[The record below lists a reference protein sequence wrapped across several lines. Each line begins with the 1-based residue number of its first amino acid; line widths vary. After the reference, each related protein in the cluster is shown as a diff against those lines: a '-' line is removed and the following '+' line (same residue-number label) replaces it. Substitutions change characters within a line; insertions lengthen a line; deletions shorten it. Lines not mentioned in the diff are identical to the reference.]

1 MKPAKI
7 FPAILCILALLA
19 CCFSATAD
27 GVSVRSVKP
36 GEKVNG
42 VIETATEAVF
52 RVTFP
57 SEGTAQ
63 LKAGGKALRAV
74 VQKEAGRERIIS
86 GTADDSGT
94 LQLSWNA
101 EKADYLIALSMP
113 EGEAGEYTLTILF
126 EEKIAKEPEKS
137 GNAETPEKQPAM
149 PEIPAEPPVEEA
161 EDVGN
166 DTNTT
171 APEVLAEP
179 VAPAAEPAAEETA
192 DADEDTDAAAPEVP
206 AEPAT
211 AEEGEPQP
219 ENPEEPGGEGNA
231 PETLNDSTEGEE
243 EGETS
248 GTNPEEAPGSDPEEE
263 KEPVVPGNDETDE
276 QADSGESA
284 PETPG
289 DKPEEE
295 PSDEAAGGVEYVIAR
310 TLEIGEK
317 WSGTLK
323 RSKPTI
329 LRIRAGGRIHL
340 LVEGKNIW
348 TSVQQADLQS
358 ADAPKELTDP
368 ETNRV
373 IISWDANAESYLVTL
388 GTNEGS
394 LLAKAEVTVMGQ
406 SAFEAWEA
414 EHSAAANEEAG
425 ETEEPAGSEE
435 TGENPEPA
443 EGEAPGTDGEPS
455 EEGNPEETPE
465 NTETGESGEGG
476 EPGEGEEP
484 IEGEEPEE
492 GKMPAETGEGA
503 EDAEGGEPGEEGEPT
518 EEQPGE
524 EEPEVRRSI
533 TVNVTWDTP
542 HPIIGDTAHFSA
554 VLEGYE
560 GLPIT
565 MQWQYSPDRNNWI
578 DMKGETRETMDVV
591 VTKENNLVYW
601 RIVVYVEGETEE

>member
-19 CCFSATAD
+19 CCFSATAE
-27 GVSVRSVKP
+27 GVSARSVKP

-63 LKAGGKALRAV
+63 LKSGGKALRAV

-86 GTADDSGT
+86 GTADDSGA

-101 EKADYLIALSMP
+101 EKADYLITLSMP

-126 EEKIAKEPEKS
+126 EEKTAKEPEAS
-137 GNAETPEKQPAM
+137 GSEETPEKQPA
-149 PEIPAEPPVEEA
+149 
-161 EDVGN
+161 
-166 DTNTT
+166 
-171 APEVLAEP
+171 
-179 VAPAAEPAAEETA
+179 APAAEPAAEENE
-192 DADEDTDAAAPEVP
+192 DADDDTGMAAPEVP
-206 AEPAT
+206 EEPAM

-219 ENPEEPGGEGNA
+219 ENPEEPGGEENA

-248 GTNPEEAPGSDPEEE
+248 GTNPEEASGSDPEEE
-263 KEPVVPGNDETDE
+263 KEPVVPGNDETGE
-276 QADSGESA
+276 QADSGEPA

-295 PSDEAAGGVEYVIAR
+295 SSDEAAGGVEYVIAR
-310 TLEIGEK
+310 TLGIGEK
-317 WSGTLK
+317 WNGTLK

-435 TGENPEPA
+435 TGEKPEPA

-465 NTETGESGEGG
+465 NAEMGEPGEGG
-476 EPGEGEEP
+476 EPGEDEMPAEAGEGKE
-484 IEGEEPEE
+484 EGEEEVS
-492 GKMPAETGEGA
+492 
-503 EDAEGGEPGEEGEPT
+503 GEPGEGGEPT

-524 EEPEVRRSI
+524 EEPEIRRSI

-554 VLEGYE
+554 VLEGYD

-578 DMKGETRETMDVV
+578 DLKGETRETMDVV

-601 RIVVYVEGETEE
+601 RIVVYVEGETED